1 MIHILSAIHTFTFF
15 LALAVSGFGSPFF
28 WLPLLLLIAGLF
40 GAWKLSEI
48 ESRRLWVLLTL
59 PAIWVLTG
67 LLGGYFWVD
76 WQHMPVQ
83 RSPPWVLSIIGN
95 AVYAFLIVGLG
106 SILYLEDGR
115 WFASIYFVIN
125 LYFMIAMEFL
135 AGMAVTGN
143 WL

>member
-1 MIHILSAIHTFTFF
+1 MIHILSAIHTFTLF

-48 ESRRLWVLLTL
+48 ESRRLWILLTL